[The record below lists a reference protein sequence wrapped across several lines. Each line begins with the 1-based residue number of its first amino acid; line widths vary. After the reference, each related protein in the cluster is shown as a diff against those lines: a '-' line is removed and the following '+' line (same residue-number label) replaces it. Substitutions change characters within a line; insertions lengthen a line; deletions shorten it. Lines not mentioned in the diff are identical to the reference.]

1 MASSISQFELKI
13 TVPWIFGP
21 IHPEC
26 TTFVLRTFDQKT
38 GNSCRKVINTVTKK
52 KWTNQVS
59 KLLLNSTSTL
69 FTDSKS
75 KQTVYMVEKF
85 SIIMGNKK
93 ENEVL
98 REKNQ
103 KNCSVSKSL
112 CSYVILI
119 TRKTKKLQ
127 LTQLNT
133 TPKKIINPWTRNHF
147 CTFPSYLK
155 MKHISPL
162 SQLGT
167 RHQH

>member
-1 MASSISQFELKI
+1 M
-13 TVPWIFGP
+13 
-21 IHPEC
+21 
-26 TTFVLRTFDQKT
+26 
-38 GNSCRKVINTVTKK
+38 
-52 KWTNQVS
+52 
-59 KLLLNSTSTL
+59 LNSTSTL

-119 TRKTKKLQ
+119 TRKTKK
-127 LTQLNT
+127 TSTDT
-133 TPKKIINPWTRNHF
+133 TEYHSKENNK
-147 CTFPSYLK
+147 SLD
-155 MKHISPL
+155 
-162 SQLGT
+162 
-167 RHQH
+167 